1 MNIRTINE
9 VKNIYR
15 NIKNVEYE
23 KINHSLDNYL
33 KKLKR
38 YDLAFCQFH
47 LDEQIID
54 LVNKEDYFPSNEEI
68 IYVVD
73 NDIYGLLINYLIQMI
88 PYAKEQVKKYIDYSD
103 EKVKV
108 FGQAVLVYKDLWDLL
123 EVNSDEILDILVV
136 SFSSKRLNN
145 SILEKIDCVKLINRF
160 VEKQNDINI
169 NSYFLNNLTNL
180 SKVINLTKDTQE
192 KIENLITFVFTSQS
206 YVYKDFDD
214 LLYNYLLIIPN
225 LFEVLF
231 KNLRI
236 DPYTKQTDYGKW
248 LIDARKFCCL
258 IKISEQL
265 NYDPENSE
273 FLNKS
278 NLFREFYAN
287 DLEYVRF
294 LNVG

>member
-1 MNIRTINE
+1 M
-9 VKNIYR
+9 
-15 NIKNVEYE
+15 
-23 KINHSLDNYL
+23 
-33 KKLKR
+33 
-38 YDLAFCQFH
+38 
-47 LDEQIID
+47 
-54 LVNKEDYFPSNEEI
+54 
-68 IYVVD
+68 
-73 NDIYGLLINYLIQMI
+73 
-88 PYAKEQVKKYIDYSD
+88 
-103 EKVKV
+103 
-108 FGQAVLVYKDLWDLL
+108 
-123 EVNSDEILDILVV
+123 
-136 SFSSKRLNN
+136 
-145 SILEKIDCVKLINRF
+145 
-160 VEKQNDINI
+160 
-169 NSYFLNNLTNL
+169 